1 MIHKLKEKEKFSMD
15 NILNETNKFKD
26 FLNS

>member
-1 MIHKLKEKEKFSMD
+1 MISKLKEKEKFSMD
-15 NILNETNKFKD
+15 TILNETNKFKE